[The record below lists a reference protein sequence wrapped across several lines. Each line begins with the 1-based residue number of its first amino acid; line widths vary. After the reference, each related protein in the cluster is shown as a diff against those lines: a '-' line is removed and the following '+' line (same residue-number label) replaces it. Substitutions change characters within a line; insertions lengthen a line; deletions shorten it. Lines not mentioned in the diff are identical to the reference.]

1 MFRLDGYQMAVE
13 DTHCSNEITLISLHC
28 RPVIVYYHCCRPAWW
43 EAQRYGSRSQPTPV
57 LIFAMFFNRGMK

>member
-28 RPVIVYYHCCRPAWW
+28 RQACW
-43 EAQRYGSRSQPTPV
+43 EAQRYGSRSQPIPV